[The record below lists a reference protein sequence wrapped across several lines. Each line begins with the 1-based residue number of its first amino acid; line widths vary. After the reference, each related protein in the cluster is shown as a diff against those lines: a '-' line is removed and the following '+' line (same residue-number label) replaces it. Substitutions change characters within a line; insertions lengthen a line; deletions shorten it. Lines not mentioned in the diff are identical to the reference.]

1 MKSETD
7 IEKKGHNKHSFL
19 WVEEVPERQDVSE
32 STGS

>member
-7 IEKKGHNKHSFL
+7 IEHSFL